1 MRQCRGRRGGP
12 FDWFDQFADSLF
24 DWDSGSGPRRRG
36 HRPRRGPGRRFFGQ
50 GEVRLALL
58 SLLKDSPAH
67 GYELMKRLEERSGGM
82 YRASAGT
89 VYPVLQQLED
99 EGLVRSEE
107 VEGKKTYHLTDAGRE
122 ELVHHHDDTEHI
134 WERAHGWKDWGGSM
148 GPETAEIWGSWGR
161 LSKAAF
167 KAAARSGFE
176 KTERVREILDRA
188 RKELEAL

>member
-1 MRQCRGRRGGP
+1 MGCYTGTRGRGMD
-12 FDWFDQFADSLF
+12 FDWIF
-24 DWDSGSGPRRRG
+24 DWDLGMGPRRRG
-36 HRPRRGPGRRFFGQ
+36 RHRKRGPGRRFFRQ

-58 SLLKDSPAH
+58 SLLGDEPAH

-99 EGLVRSEE
+99 EGLVEIREQ
-107 VEGKKTYHLTDAGRE
+107 EGKKVYHVTKAGQE
-122 ELVHHHDDTEHI
+122 ELLLHEEAVDRI
-134 WERAHGWKDWGGSM
+134 WKRAHGWKDWGVHM
-148 GPETAEIWGSWGR
+148 GPESAEIWGSWGR

-167 KAAARSGFE
+167 KAAARADAESIEDIRAILE
-176 KTERVREILDRA
+176 KA